1 METSRSLRFT
11 YDWALHRIRE
21 LTKDVSNHCDFR
33 CVQDANAIREEFS
46 EWIETKSRK
55 EMYDIDVIYL
65 EYIGEGSDY
74 D

>member
-21 LTKDVSNHCDFR
+21 LTKDVSNQCDFR

-46 EWIETKSRK
+46 LSLIH
-55 EMYDIDVIYL
+55 I
-65 EYIGEGSDY
+65 
-74 D
+74 